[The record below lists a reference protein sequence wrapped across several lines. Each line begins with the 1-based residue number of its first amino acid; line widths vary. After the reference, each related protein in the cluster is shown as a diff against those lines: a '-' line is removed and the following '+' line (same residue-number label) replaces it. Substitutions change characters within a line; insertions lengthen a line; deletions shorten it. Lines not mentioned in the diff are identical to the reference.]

1 MTEKATKPKAAELK
15 REYLRNWRKNNKD
28 KVAANNRRYW
38 ERLAEKALESEKEDA
53 DGK

>member
-1 MTEKATKPKAAELK
+1 MAEKSTEAKAIELK

-28 KVAANNRRYW
+28 KVAANNKRYW
-38 ERLAEKALESEKEDA
+38 ERLAAKALETEKEDA